1 MVKYFFGAKLTR
13 SASIEKILRISH
25 STAQMDFKIQTFVLA
40 RGRDR
45 GQNR

>member
-13 SASIEKILRISH
+13 YASIEKILRIGNG
-25 STAQMDFKIQTFVLA
+25 TAQKDFKIQTFVLA